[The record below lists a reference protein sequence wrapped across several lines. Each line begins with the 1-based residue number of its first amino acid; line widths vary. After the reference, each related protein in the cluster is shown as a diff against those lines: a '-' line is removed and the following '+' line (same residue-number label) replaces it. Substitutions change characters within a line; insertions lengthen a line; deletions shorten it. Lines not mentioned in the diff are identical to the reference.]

1 MPTYLILANW
11 TPKGIDT
18 IKNSPS
24 RFDAAKQALGSSGV
38 TLKDFYMLLG
48 PHDMALI
55 VDAPDD
61 ATLARVLLET
71 VSKGGAIRTQTFRA
85 FTEGEYREI
94 VGGIS

>member
-1 MPTYLILANW
+1 MATYLILADW
-11 TPKGIDT
+11 TPKGIEN

-38 TLKDFYMLLG
+38 TLKQFYMLLG
-48 PHDMALI
+48 HHDMALI
-55 VDAPDD
+55 VEAPDD

-71 VSKGGAIRTQTFRA
+71 VSKGGAIRTQTLRA

-94 VGGIS
+94 IGGLR